1 MQRTPGLYVIL
12 QRDGKIKR
20 TLVTDKGETVLDDTT
35 IGAEL
40 IRYAELD
47 YSTYKPEKQ
56 HHIVIGLFAT
66 ARPAKK

>member
-1 MQRTPGLYVIL
+1 MQRTPGLYVTL
-12 QRDGKIKR
+12 QRDSKIKR

-56 HHIVIGLFAT
+56 HHIVIGLFAK